1 MRASRR
7 LVFAT
12 RFPPVPEFAL
22 PLREEDVDPD
32 PLRQFAAWYK
42 EAAGAGLREPGA
54 MAVATSTVEGTPS
67 VRMVLLKGYDE
78 RGFVFFTNYSSRKG
92 RELEANP
99 RAALLFYWDPLG
111 RQVRIEGHTGRTSAE
126 ESTAYARS
134 RPRGSQLSALA
145 SPQSQVIASRRELEE
160 HVADLAELYGDTEV
174 PVPDAWGGF
183 RLSPDSFEF
192 WQHREDRLHD
202 RLVYTVDSDGDVVRW
217 RLQRLAP

>member
-1 MRASRR
+1 MAD
-7 LVFAT
+7 
-12 RFPPVPEFAL
+12 FAL

-32 PLRQFAAWYK
+32 PLRQFETWYNDAAQ
-42 EAAGAGLREPGA
+42 AGLREPGA
-54 MAVATSTVEGTPS
+54 VAVATSTLEGMPS
-67 VRMVLLKGYDE
+67 VRMVLLKRYDE
-78 RGFVFFTNYSSRKG
+78 RGFVFYTNYGSRKG

-111 RQVRIEGHTGRTSAE
+111 RQVRIEGRTERTSAQD
-126 ESTAYARS
+126 SASYAHS

-145 SPQSQVIASRRELEE
+145 SPQSRVIGSRSELEQRA
-160 HVADLAELYGDTEV
+160 ADLAQLYTDVEV

-183 RLSPDSFEF
+183 RLVPDRFEF

-202 RLVYTVDSDGDVVRW
+202 RLLYTVGDQARW